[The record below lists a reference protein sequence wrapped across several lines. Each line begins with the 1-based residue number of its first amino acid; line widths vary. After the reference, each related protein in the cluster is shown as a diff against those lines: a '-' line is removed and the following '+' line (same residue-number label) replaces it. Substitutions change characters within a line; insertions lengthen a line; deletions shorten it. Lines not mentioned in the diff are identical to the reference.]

1 MLLIIIIVLLMIFS
15 EKENEMILWNCCG
28 LLLVNV
34 GVLYWIISCYVWN
47 LIKLLI
53 DLVYDCIIIS
63 MLNMVGVIF
72 LLVYESVNRF
82 SKVFMILLEF
92 NQVLLWIMVWNVLFV
107 N

>member
-1 MLLIIIIVLLMIFS
+1 MLSIIVIVLLTIFS
-15 EKENEMILWNCCG
+15 EKENETILRNCCG

-63 MLNMVGVIF
+63 TLNMVGVIF

-82 SKVFMILLEF
+82 SKVFTILLEF
-92 NQVLLWIMVWNVLFV
+92 N
-107 N
+107 